1 MCILFCVQWQW
12 CICTIFSGIFFPVY
26 SLALPPPPP
35 PTPSPP
41 NPYCPQMC
49 VYMWIH
55 WGLVS
60 ATYSL
65 LLALEARFEC
75 VNYHA
80 CFKRQASVRWLLL
93 KCFCVYSFHYRCWFK
108 LQFTV
113 SWWLKENKNKK
124 LLCRKRTACI
134 CIRCTQGNRMQSK
147 LIFFKRTVKQLCLE
161 KKAWLL
167 ICPMYSVNEVFI
179 CSAFDKVADR
189 IVVMKIA
196 RFWAF
201 GLWILL

>member
-12 CICTIFSGIFFPVY
+12 CICTIFSGKKLPVY

-35 PTPSPP
+35 STH

-60 ATYSL
+60 ATCSL

-80 CFKRQASVRWLLL
+80 CFKRQTPVRQVLL
-93 KCFCVYSFHYRCWFK
+93 KCFCAYSFHYRCWFE

-113 SWWLKENKNKK
+113 SWWLKENKTQK
-124 LLCRKRTACI
+124 LLCRKRTCTCI
-134 CIRCTQGNRMQSK
+134 WCTQGNRMQSK
-147 LIFFKRTVKQLCLE
+147 LI
-161 KKAWLL
+161 
-167 ICPMYSVNEVFI
+167 
-179 CSAFDKVADR
+179 
-189 IVVMKIA
+189 
-196 RFWAF
+196 
-201 GLWILL
+201 